1 MSASESIECD
11 SSCSYQLGDK
21 ASRGSSGMMHGR
33 SDLDQG
39 ELDPPIQIAR
49 RLDALMPVT
58 LFIFDLHRF
67 RKHV

>member
-1 MSASESIECD
+1 
-11 SSCSYQLGDK
+11 
-21 ASRGSSGMMHGR
+21 MMHGR